1 MKVFIMKQEE
11 YKVRGLGLNK
21 EVWAMALELAKDQ
34 DMKRAGYMARLIKKE
49 HAKLK
54 KRAENEKE

>member
-11 YKVRGLGLNK
+11 YKVRGLGVNK
-21 EVWAMALELAKDQ
+21 EVWAMALEVAKYEDTS
-34 DMKRAGYMARLIKKE
+34 RAGLFARLIKKE

-54 KRAENEKE
+54 RKEDG